1 MGNFW
6 TFFAFPLNLIIALL
20 CSAVLLMLWTNR
32 RDCGIIRFLLSPS
45 ATISAICLLGSG
57 CLWIGV
63 SGDRDFVTSFV
74 FLAVLLY
81 VQTVLFLII
90 LRGYRRSDG
99 VIRWRFLLI
108 HVGLLVA
115 VGSGFWGA
123 PDSYE
128 LRVRLSK
135 GESTHEAYML
145 DGGRTTLSYELQ
157 LTDFS
162 SRYGT
167 DGMPEH
173 YEATV
178 SANEGKS
185 VRIMVNHPYNVRF
198 GEDIYLA
205 NVTESG
211 CVLQI
216 VHEPWRY
223 FVLLG
228 IIMLIA
234 GAFMLF
240 IGGPKR

>member
-1 MGNFW
+1 M
-6 TFFAFPLNLIIALL
+6 
-20 CSAVLLMLWTNR
+20 
-32 RDCGIIRFLLSPS
+32 
-45 ATISAICLLGSG
+45 
-57 CLWIGV
+57 
-63 SGDRDFVTSFV
+63 
-74 FLAVLLY
+74 
-81 VQTVLFLII
+81 
-90 LRGYRRSDG
+90 
-99 VIRWRFLLI
+99 I
-108 HVGLLVA
+108 HVGLLIAIGAGV
-115 VGSGFWGA
+115 WGA

-128 LRVRLSK
+128 LRVGLTK
-135 GESTHEAYML
+135 GDTTHEAYRL
-145 DGGRTTLSYELQ
+145 DGGRTALSYELQ
-157 LTDFS
+157 LVDFS
-162 SRYGT
+162 SRYAS

-178 SANEGKS
+178 AVNEGEP
-185 VRIMVNHPYNVRF
+185 VRILVNHPYSVSL

-228 IIMLIA
+228 IVMLIA

>member
-1 MGNFW
+1 MENFW
-6 TFFAFPLNLIIALL
+6 SFFSFPLNIIIAALW
-20 CSAVLLMLWTNR
+20 AGVFWMLWTSR
-32 RDCGIIRFLLSPS
+32 RDNVIIRFLLSPA
-45 ATISAICLLGSG
+45 ATVSSICLLLAG
-57 CLWIGV
+57 CIWIGV
-63 SGDRDFVTSFV
+63 SGDREFVRSVIFV
-74 FLAVLLY
+74 AVLLY

-90 LRGYRRSDG
+90 LRGYRRPDG
-99 VIRWRFLLI
+99 IRWRFLMI
-108 HVGLLVA
+108 HVGLLIAIGAGV
-115 VGSGFWGA
+115 WGA

-128 LRVRLSK
+128 LRVGLSK
-135 GESTHEAYML
+135 GDTTHEAYRL
-145 DGGRTTLSYELQ
+145 DGGRTALSYEIQ
-157 LTDFS
+157 LVDFS
-162 SRYGT
+162 SRYAS

-178 SANEGKS
+178 AVNEGEP
-185 VRIMVNHPYNVRF
+185 VRILVNHPYSVSL